1 MKDFYLCQP
10 PNVSIQPTFPE
21 PKWQMLTPHCFV
33 YSTQFSLTLLPDD
46 WKSTTENYTLD
57 KWLALIKILA
67 FFSNQY
73 LFSPTISV
81 ICALSELAW
90 LHFYND
96 EQGMS
101 GPVKNEKSIGNTVQ
115 GLPHTTP

>member
-1 MKDFYLCQP
+1 MA
-10 PNVSIQPTFPE
+10 NVNS
-21 PKWQMLTPHCFV
+21 HCFV
-33 YSTQFSLTLLPDD
+33 HSTQSSLTLLPDD

-57 KWLALIKILA
+57 KWLALCYNTA
-67 FFSNQY
+67 FFSKSVSI
-73 LFSPTISV
+73 FSPTISV

-101 GPVKNEKSIGNTVQ
+101 QASKK
-115 GLPHTTP
+115 